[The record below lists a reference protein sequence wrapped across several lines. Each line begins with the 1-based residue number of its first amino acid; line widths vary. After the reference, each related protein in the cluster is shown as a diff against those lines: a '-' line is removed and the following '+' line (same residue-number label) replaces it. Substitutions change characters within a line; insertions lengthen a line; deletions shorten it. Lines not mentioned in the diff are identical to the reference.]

1 MMTPSFQEDHISQ
14 IPALQLLQ
22 NMGYIYLRPQE
33 VYLER
38 RGKLSNVLLE
48 GVIEK
53 QLRRLN
59 RITFKGK
66 QYDFSDANIL
76 AAIAALK
83 DIPFD
88 GLVRT
93 SEKVYDLI
101 SLGKSLEQT
110 IEDNT
115 KSFSLQYV
123 DWKHPHNNVFH
134 VTEEF
139 EVERSGSDQLSR
151 PDVML
156 FVNGIPFVV
165 IECKRPDIKDSLQ
178 QAVSQ
183 QIRNQSKEY
192 IPKLFIYSQLL
203 LALNKNEASYA
214 TTGTAAKFW
223 SRWRERDDI
232 TPDVARLVNH
242 PLGKEQ
248 KDKLFADRFG
258 YVRRY
263 FEELELEE
271 RLPTEQ
277 DKALYSLCR
286 PERLIELAYQFV
298 VFDKGEKKVARY
310 QQYFAVKNTLE
321 RIKHVGTD
329 GRRSGGVI
337 WHTQG
342 SGKSLTMVMMAK
354 AIALEPEILNPKIV
368 LVTDRIDL
376 DDQLWRT
383 FVHCGKEPVK
393 APTGAELVKLL
404 RANKESVITTTIFKF
419 EAGVKGQQ
427 FKDES
432 KNIFVLVDEGH
443 RTQYGEANARM
454 QKVLPNACYLGFTGT
469 PLMKKEKNTAQR
481 FGGIIDKYTIDQ
493 AVEDKAVV
501 PLLYEGR
508 HIQQEVDRKAID
520 KWFEVVTAP
529 LSSAQRADLK
539 RKFASAD
546 QLNKADR
553 KIYLTAFDISE
564 HFRQNWQRTGFK
576 AQLVTDSK
584 ASALKFKEYL
594 DEFGHVTSE
603 VLISAPDTREGNED
617 IYTVGEERVL
627 AFWGRVLEKYG
638 NEKRYNTQVI
648 NAFLNTEEPEIIIV
662 VDKLITG
669 FDAPKNTVMYLAR
682 NLKDHSLLQAIARV
696 NRLYEGK
703 DFGYVI
709 DYYGV
714 LEQLGEAMNLYG
726 TLSEF
731 DPEDVGD
738 ALTEV
743 AQEVGSLP
751 QKHSELWDIFKA
763 VRNKADEEAYEQLLA
778 DDEIRQRFYDK
789 FSAYNRT
796 LGVALSTVKFF
807 SETPEEMVRRYKKDL
822 AFFSKLRVSVKR
834 RYAEEVDYKEY
845 EAKVQKLIDTHV
857 TSDEVLQITPPVN
870 IFDQDKFQAEVEKL
884 QTAASKADTI
894 AYRTKKTITEKMEE
908 DPFFYRRFSKV
919 LEEAIEA
926 YRLKRIS
933 DAEYLNRVTEVMN
946 SVLNRTGDDTPP
958 ELRNHDVAKAFYGVV
973 NEVISRTKNALE
985 DPKRIAARAAL
996 RIDEI
1001 ILKNRV
1007 VDWTSNIDAQN
1018 AMRNEIDDY
1027 LYELK
1032 EEASLPLT
1040 IDDMDMILDNA
1051 IDIAK
1056 ARYA

>member
-1 MMTPSFQEDHISQ
+1 
-14 IPALQLLQ
+14 
-22 NMGYIYLRPQE
+22 
-33 VYLER
+33 
-38 RGKLSNVLLE
+38 
-48 GVIEK
+48 
-53 QLRRLN
+53 
-59 RITFKGK
+59 
-66 QYDFSDANIL
+66 
-76 AAIAALK
+76 
-83 DIPFD
+83 
-88 GLVRT
+88 
-93 SEKVYDLI
+93 
-101 SLGKSLEQT
+101 
-110 IEDNT
+110 
-115 KSFSLQYV
+115 
-123 DWKHPHNNVFH
+123 
-134 VTEEF
+134 
-139 EVERSGSDQLSR
+139 
-151 PDVML
+151 
-156 FVNGIPFVV
+156 
-165 IECKRPDIKDSLQ
+165 
-178 QAVSQ
+178 
-183 QIRNQSKEY
+183 
-192 IPKLFIYSQLL
+192 
-203 LALNKNEASYA
+203 
-214 TTGTAAKFW
+214 
-223 SRWRERDDI
+223 
-232 TPDVARLVNH
+232 
-242 PLGKEQ
+242 
-248 KDKLFADRFG
+248 
-258 YVRRY
+258 
-263 FEELELEE
+263 
-271 RLPTEQ
+271 
-277 DKALYSLCR
+277 
-286 PERLIELAYQFV
+286 
-298 VFDKGEKKVARY
+298 
-310 QQYFAVKNTLE
+310 
-321 RIKHVGTD
+321 
-329 GRRSGGVI
+329 
-337 WHTQG
+337 
-342 SGKSLTMVMMAK
+342 MAK

-564 HFRQNWQRTGFK
+564 HFRQNWQGTGFK

-617 IYTVGEERVL
+617 IYTVGEERVQ

-669 FDAPKNTVMYLAR
+669 FDAPKNTVLYLAR

-714 LEQLGEAMNLYG
+714 LEQLGEAMNLYS
-726 TLSEF
+726 TLTEF
-731 DPEDVGD
+731 DPEDLAD
-738 ALTEV
+738 ALTDV
-743 AQEVGSLP
+743 TQEVGSLA

-796 LGVALSTVKFF
+796 LGVALSTVKFL
-807 SETPEEMVRRYKKDL
+807 SDTPEDKVVRYKKDL

-958 ELRNHDVAKAFYGVV
+958 ELRNRDVAKAFYGVV
-973 NEVISRTKNALE
+973 NEVISRTKDSTDDA
-985 DPKRIAARAAL
+985 KHIAARAAL
-996 RIDEI
+996 QIDEI

-1032 EEASLPLT
+1032 EEAHLPLT
-1040 IDDMDMILDNA
+1040 IDDMDMILENA